1 MLLELSIE
9 NYALVRSLRIEFE
22 DGLSAITGES
32 GAGKSLLLGA
42 LGQVLGDRADT
53 ARISPDKTASQIT
66 ALFDLSNTPSAVA
79 LLEEQGLENP
89 DAPHECLLHR
99 RIDVNGRSRAHVNN
113 SSVTLTLLR
122 TLAAQLVDIHAQD
135 QHHALRMPG
144 VQQQLF
150 DAFAASAEELQR
162 TKDAWQGWRSLLD
175 EADALRS
182 RVETHKE
189 RMALLAYQVEELDRL
204 GLEADEY
211 HEVAG
216 RHNRLSKIGDLRRRA
231 GQAIDLLE
239 QDDFGISSKL
249 GELSNLL
256 GHMDDSHEA
265 LASARDASALT
276 LSELGDAAN
285 ALHRYLDDLQDDPQ
299 EMKRLDDRLAA
310 IIDLSRKHRVDPE
323 SLHAHH
329 QRLSESL
336 QSAVKEDAALGE
348 VEQRIAAAEKDFR
361 QAAGVLSEHR
371 RAAKSAFEAA
381 LREHMVPLGL
391 GEARIQVVIEE
402 HLHERGLERVAFHFR
417 AAESLPP
424 LALEKVASGGERSR
438 VALAVELLAAEHSQL
453 PSLVLDEADVGISGR
468 LSDEVGKLLSQLS
481 RATQILMI
489 THAPQV
495 AARADVHYRV
505 LKSADDSVQITKLN
519 DESRLQEIARMLGG
533 EHLKDSTR
541 DYARKLL
548 ASAKSERHAVEV

>member
-9 NYALVRSLRIEFE
+9 NYALVRALRIEFAA
-22 DGLSAITGES
+22 GLSAITGES

-42 LGQVLGDRADT
+42 LGQVLGDRADI
-53 ARISPDKTASQIT
+53 ARISPEKTSSQIT
-66 ALFDLSNTPSAVA
+66 ALFDLSNTPSATA
-79 LLEEQGLENP
+79 LLEAQGLENP

-99 RIDVNGRSRAHVNN
+99 RIDVNGRSRAYVNN

-122 TLAAQLVDIHAQD
+122 TLATELVDIHAQD

-150 DAFAASAEELQR
+150 DEFAASSETLQQV
-162 TKDAWQGWRSLLD
+162 KEAWQGWRTLLD
-175 EADALRS
+175 EADTLRD
-182 RVETHKE
+182 RAAAHKE
-189 RMALLAYQVEELDRL
+189 RMELLAYQVEELDRL
-204 GLEADEY
+204 GLQADEY
-211 HEVAG
+211 QVVAEQ
-216 RHNRLSKIGDLRRRA
+216 HNRLSKIDDLRRRA

-256 GHMDDSHEA
+256 RHMDDSHEA
-265 LASARDASALT
+265 LASARDASTLA

-285 ALHRYLDDLQDDPQ
+285 ALRRYVDDPQDDPQ
-299 EMKRLDDRLAA
+299 EVKRLDDRLAA
-310 IIDLSRKHRVDPE
+310 IIDLARKHRVDPE

-329 QRLSESL
+329 QDLSESL

-348 VEQRIAAAEKDFR
+348 LEQRVAAAEKDFY
-361 QAAGVLSEHR
+361 QAAEVLSEHR
-371 RAAKSAFEAA
+371 RAAKPDFESA
-381 LREHMVPLGL
+381 LREHMMPLGL

-402 HLHERGLERVAFHFR
+402 HLNERGLERVAFQFC
-417 AAESLPP
+417 ASQSLPP
-424 LALEKVASGGERSR
+424 VALEKVASGGERSR
-438 VALAVELLAAEHSQL
+438 VALAIELLAAGHSQL

-468 LSDEVGKLLSQLS
+468 LSDEVGKLLSQLAS
-481 RATQILMI
+481 ATQILMI

-495 AARADVHYRV
+495 AARANAHYLV
-505 LKSADDSVQITKLN
+505 LKSEDDSVQITKLD

-533 EHLKDSTR
+533 EHLKESTL
-541 DYARKLL
+541 DYASKLL
-548 ASAKSERHAVEV
+548 ASAK

>member
-9 NYALVRSLRIEFE
+9 NYALVRALRIEFAA
-22 DGLSAITGES
+22 GLSAITGES

-42 LGQVLGDRADT
+42 LGQVLGDRADI
-53 ARISPDKTASQIT
+53 ARISPEKTSSQIT
-66 ALFDLSNTPSAVA
+66 ALFDLSNTPSATA
-79 LLEEQGLENP
+79 LLEAQGLENP

-99 RIDVNGRSRAHVNN
+99 RIDVNGRSRAYVNN

-122 TLAAQLVDIHAQD
+122 TLATELVDIHAQD

-150 DAFAASAEELQR
+150 DEFAASSEVLQQV
-162 TKDAWQGWRSLLD
+162 KEAWQGWRTLLD
-175 EADALRS
+175 EADTLRD
-182 RVETHKE
+182 RAAAHKE
-189 RMALLAYQVEELDRL
+189 RMELLAYQVEELDRL
-204 GLEADEY
+204 GLRADEY
-211 HEVAG
+211 QVVAEQ
-216 RHNRLSKIGDLRRRA
+216 HNRLSKIDDLRRRA

-256 GHMDDSHEA
+256 RHMDDSHEA
-265 LASARDASALT
+265 LASARDASTLA

-285 ALHRYLDDLQDDPQ
+285 ALRRYVDDLQDDPQ
-299 EMKRLDDRLAA
+299 EVKRLDDRLAA
-310 IIDLSRKHRVDPE
+310 IIDLARKHRVDPE

-329 QRLSESL
+329 QGLSESL

-348 VEQRIAAAEKDFR
+348 LEQRVAAAEKDFY
-361 QAAGVLSEHR
+361 QAAEVLSEHR
-371 RAAKSAFEAA
+371 RAAKPDFESA
-381 LREHMVPLGL
+381 LREHMMPLGL

-402 HLHERGLERVAFHFR
+402 HLNERGLERVAFQFC
-417 AAESLPP
+417 ASQSLPP
-424 LALEKVASGGERSR
+424 VALEKVASGGERSR
-438 VALAVELLAAEHSQL
+438 VALAIELLAAGHSQL

-468 LSDEVGKLLSQLS
+468 LSDEVGKLLSQLAS
-481 RATQILMI
+481 ATQILMI

-495 AARADVHYRV
+495 AARADAHYLV
-505 LKSADDSVQITKLN
+505 LKSEDDSVQITKLD

-533 EHLKDSTR
+533 EHLKESTL
-541 DYARKLL
+541 DYASKLL
-548 ASAKSERHAVEV
+548 ASAK